1 LRFEGTNVKRILFV
15 VIGLLAL
22 FTIIRAYAQEEER
35 ENRYILHPGIL
46 EFETA
51 EGGARLAF
59 GFLERS
65 EEQGPGRTW
74 NLFPMRLSL
83 RAGKQSFLI
92 AMNGLSF
99 LSPAG
104 LRIGR
109 PVTIRGV
116 KRGDVVSIGG
126 DVTVEGTVEGDVWTL
141 GANINLLSG
150 STVAGDAVALGGT
163 VEADRRSKIGGNKQS
178 LPNIKIP
185 FLSLLSSEHSAATF
199 RFVIEI
205 LGVCL
210 FLLVLFL
217 FVHFGRDHLSRLGAL
232 LGSRWKASILYL
244 VLAVL
249 IIPVLVALLI
259 VSVVGI
265 LMIPFISVVLMF
277 LAYIGYVAM
286 AVRLGLWIRKSSPDV
301 GPAEA
306 YTTGL
311 LGLLVLK
318 GPVLLGILF
327 TLLTA
332 DFFQGIGRF
341 MSVIGTAAVVA
352 ATLYGLGGILQY
364 LRVQARGG

>member
-1 LRFEGTNVKRILFV
+1 MKRILFAL
-15 VIGLLAL
+15 IGLLAL
-22 FTIIRAYAQEEER
+22 FTIIRAYAQEQEGES
-35 ENRYILHPGIL
+35 RYVIHPGIL
-46 EFETA
+46 EFETT

-65 EEQGPGRTW
+65 EERGPGRTW
-74 NLFPMRLSL
+74 NLFPVRLSL

-109 PVTIRGV
+109 PITIRDV
-116 KRGDVVSIGG
+116 KRGDVISIGG

-150 STVAGDAVALGGT
+150 ATVAGDAVALGGT

-199 RFVIEI
+199 RFIMEI
-205 LGVCL
+205 MGVCL
-210 FLLVLFL
+210 FLLLLFL
-217 FVHFGRDHLSRLGAL
+217 FVHYGHGHLSRLGGVL
-232 LGSRWKASILYL
+232 SSRWKSAVLYL
-244 VLAVL
+244 VLALLIVPVL
-249 IIPVLVALLI
+249 IALLI

-265 LMIPFISVVLMF
+265 LIIPFISILVMF
-277 LAYIGYVAM
+277 LAYAGYLAM
-286 AVRLGLWIRKSSPDV
+286 AVRLGLWLRKSSPEV
-301 GPAEA
+301 APAAA

-332 DFFQGIGRF
+332 DFFQGLGRF
-341 MSVIGTAAVVA
+341 LSAIGTIAVAA
-352 ATLYGLGGILQY
+352 ATLYGLGGVLQY
-364 LRVQARGG
+364 LREQVRGG

>member
-1 LRFEGTNVKRILFV
+1 MKRILFA

-22 FTIIRAYAQEEER
+22 FTIIRAYADEPEQ
-35 ENRYILHPGIL
+35 ENRYIIHPGIL
-46 EFETA
+46 EFETT

-65 EEQGPGRTW
+65 EEKGPGRIW
-74 NLFPMRLSL
+74 NLFPVRLSL

-99 LSPAG
+99 LSPSG

-109 PVTIRGV
+109 PVTIRGI
-116 KRGDVVSIGG
+116 KRGDVISIGG

-141 GANINLLSG
+141 GADINLVSG
-150 STVAGDAVALGGT
+150 ATVAGDVVALGGS

-199 RFVIEI
+199 RFIIEI

-217 FVHFGRDHLSRLGAL
+217 FVHFGQQHLSGLGGVL
-232 LGSRWKASILYL
+232 SSRWKGSLLYL

-249 IIPVLVALLI
+249 IIPALVALLV

-265 LMIPFISVVLMF
+265 LIIPFISILLMF
-277 LAYIGYVAM
+277 FAYMGFVAM
-286 AVRLGLWIRKSSPDV
+286 AVRLGLWLRKASPSV
-301 GPAEA
+301 SPTEA

-341 MSVIGTAAVVA
+341 LSVVGTIAVVA
-352 ATLYGLGGILQY
+352 ATLYGLGGVLQY
-364 LRVQARGG
+364 LRVRTRGG

>member
-1 LRFEGTNVKRILFV
+1 MKKILFA

-22 FTIIRAYAQEEER
+22 FTIIRAYAQEKEGET
-35 ENRYILHPGIL
+35 RYIIHPGVL

-65 EEQGPGRTW
+65 EEEGPGRTW
-74 NLFPMRLSL
+74 NLFPLRLSL

-104 LRIGR
+104 MRIGR
-109 PVTIRGV
+109 PLTIRGV

-141 GANINLLSG
+141 GADIVLLSG
-150 STVAGDAVALGGT
+150 STVAGDTVALGGT

-199 RFVIEI
+199 RFIMEI

-232 LGSRWKASILYL
+232 LTSRWKESILYL
-244 VLAVL
+244 VLALL

-265 LMIPFISVVLMF
+265 LIIPFIAVLLMF
-277 LAYIGYVAM
+277 LAYIGYIGM
-286 AVRLGLWIRKSSPDV
+286 AVRLGQWMRKSSPEI

-327 TLLTA
+327 TLLST

-341 MSVIGTAAVVA
+341 LSVIGTIAVAA
-352 ATLYGLGGILQY
+352 ATLYGLGGMLQY
-364 LRVQARGG
+364 LRARARGA

>member
-1 LRFEGTNVKRILFV
+1 MNVKRILFA
-15 VIGLLAL
+15 VIGLLAV
-22 FTIIRAYAQEEER
+22 FTIIRAYTQEQEI
-35 ENRYILHPGIL
+35 ENRYVIQPGIL
-46 EFETA
+46 EFQTT

-74 NLFPMRLSL
+74 NLFPLRLSL
-83 RAGKQSFLI
+83 RAGGQSFLI

-104 LRIGR
+104 FRIGK

-116 KRGDVVSIGG
+116 KRGDVISVGG

-141 GANINLLSG
+141 GANINVLPG
-150 STVAGDAVALGGT
+150 ATVAGDAVALGGN

-178 LPNIKIP
+178 LPNVKIP
-185 FLSLLSSEHSAATF
+185 FLNLLSSEHSAATF
-199 RFVIEI
+199 RFIMEM

-210 FLLVLFL
+210 FLLVLLL
-217 FVHFGRDHLSRLGAL
+217 FVHFAPEHLTGLGAAL
-232 LGSRWKASILYL
+232 SSRWKGSILYL

-249 IIPVLVALLI
+249 IIPVLMALLI

-265 LMIPFISVVLMF
+265 LIIPFISIALIV
-277 LAYIGYVAM
+277 LAYVGYVAM
-286 AVRLGLWIRKSSPDV
+286 AFRLGLWIRKGSPDV
-301 GPAEA
+301 SPAGA
-306 YTTGL
+306 YTSAL
-311 LGLLVLK
+311 LGLLVIK

-341 MSVIGTAAVVA
+341 LSVVGTIAVIA
-352 ATLYGLGGILQY
+352 ATVYGFGGVLQHI
-364 LRVQARGG
+364 RAQARRG

>member
-1 LRFEGTNVKRILFV
+1 MKRILFG

-22 FTIIRAYAQEEER
+22 FTIIRAHAQDQGV
-35 ENRYILHPGIL
+35 ENRYIIQPGIL
-46 EFETA
+46 EFETT

-59 GFLERS
+59 GFLERT
-65 EEQGPGRTW
+65 EEQGPGRIW
-74 NLFPMRLSL
+74 NLFPLRLSL
-83 RAGKQSFLI
+83 RAGNQRFLI

-104 LRIGR
+104 FRIGR

-116 KRGDVVSIGG
+116 RRADVVSVGG
-126 DVTVEGTVEGDVWTL
+126 DVTVEGSVEGDVWTL
-141 GANINLLSG
+141 GADIFVEAG
-150 STVAGDAVALGGT
+150 ATVAGNAVALGGS

-185 FLSLLSSEHSAATF
+185 FLSLLGSQHSAATF
-199 RFVIEI
+199 RFIMEI
-205 LGVCL
+205 FGVCL

-217 FVHFGRDHLSRLGAL
+217 FVHFGPDHLSGLGGVLA
-232 LGSRWKASILYL
+232 SRWKGSILYL

-249 IIPVLVALLI
+249 IIPVLMALLI

-265 LMIPFISVVLMF
+265 LIVPVVSILLIL
-277 LAYIGYVAM
+277 LAYVGYVAM
-286 AVRLGLWIRKSSPDV
+286 AFRLGLWLRGSSPDV
-301 GPAEA
+301 SPAQV

-311 LGLLVLK
+311 LGLLVIK

-341 MSVIGTAAVVA
+341 LSVIATIFAVA
-352 ATLYGLGGILQY
+352 ATLYGFGGVLQQI
-364 LRVQARGG
+364 RAKVRGG

>member
-1 LRFEGTNVKRILFV
+1 MKRILFA

-22 FTIIRAYAQEEER
+22 FTVIRAYTQEQGI
-35 ENRYILHPGIL
+35 ENRYIIQPGIL
-46 EFETA
+46 EFETT

-74 NLFPMRLSL
+74 NLFPVRLSL

-109 PVTIRGV
+109 PITIRGV
-116 KRGDVVSIGG
+116 RRADVISVGG

-141 GANINLLSG
+141 GADINLLSG
-150 STVAGDAVALGGT
+150 ATVAGDTVALGGN
-163 VEADRRSKIGGNKQS
+163 VQADRRSKIGGNKQS

-199 RFVIEI
+199 RFIMEI
-205 LGVCL
+205 LGIFL

-217 FVHFGRDHLSRLGAL
+217 FVHFGRAHLSGLGAVL
-232 LGSRWKASILYL
+232 STRWKVSILYL
-244 VLAVL
+244 VLAAL
-249 IIPVLVALLI
+249 IIPVLMALLI

-265 LMIPFISVVLMF
+265 LVIPLVSIILMF
-277 LAYIGYVAM
+277 LAYLGYVAM
-286 AVRLGLWIRKSSPDV
+286 AFRLGLWLRKASPDV
-301 GPAEA
+301 SASEA
-306 YTTGL
+306 YTTAL
-311 LGLLVLK
+311 LGLLVIK

-341 MSVIGTAAVVA
+341 LSVVGTIAVVG
-352 ATLYGLGGILQY
+352 ATVYGFGGVLQH
-364 LRVQARGG
+364 LRAQARAG

>member
-1 LRFEGTNVKRILFV
+1 MNVKRILFA

-22 FTIIRAYAQEEER
+22 FTIIRAYAQEREV
-35 ENRYILHPGIL
+35 ENRYIIQPGIL
-46 EFETA
+46 EFETT

-59 GFLERS
+59 GFLERA

-74 NLFPMRLSL
+74 NLFPLRLSL
-83 RAGKQSFLI
+83 RAGGQNFLI

-99 LSPAG
+99 LSPARM
-104 LRIGR
+104 RIGR
-109 PVTIRGV
+109 PVTVRGV
-116 KRGDVVSIGG
+116 RRGDLISVGG
-126 DVTVEGTVEGDVWTL
+126 DVTVEGTVEGDVWAL
-141 GANINLLSG
+141 GANIDLLPG
-150 STVAGDAVALGGT
+150 ATVAGDAVALGGS

-178 LPNIKIP
+178 LPNVKIP

-199 RFVIEI
+199 RFIMEI
-205 LGVCL
+205 MGVCL
-210 FLLVLFL
+210 FLLMLFL
-217 FVHFGRDHLSRLGAL
+217 FIHFGRGHLSGLGAVL
-232 LGSRWKASILYL
+232 SGRWKGSILYL

-265 LMIPFISVVLMF
+265 LVIPFISILLMF
-277 LAYIGYVAM
+277 LAYAGYVAM
-286 AVRLGLWIRKSSPDV
+286 AFRLGLWLRKASPDV

-306 YTTGL
+306 YTAGL
-311 LGLLVLK
+311 LGLLVIK

-341 MSVIGTAAVVA
+341 LSVVGTIAVVA
-352 ATLYGLGGILQY
+352 ATAYGFGGVLQHI
-364 LRVQARGG
+364 RAKARGG

>member
-1 LRFEGTNVKRILFV
+1 MIVEGMNVKRILFT

-22 FTIIRAYAQEEER
+22 FTIIRAYTQEQEI
-35 ENRYILHPGIL
+35 ENRYVIQPGIL
-46 EFETA
+46 EFQTT

-74 NLFPMRLSL
+74 NLFPLRLSL
-83 RAGKQSFLI
+83 RAEGQSFLI
-92 AMNGLSF
+92 AMNGMSF

-104 LRIGR
+104 FRIGK

-116 KRGDVVSIGG
+116 KRGDVISVGG
-126 DVTVEGTVEGDVWTL
+126 DVTVEGAVEGDVWTL
-141 GANINLLSG
+141 GANIGVLPG
-150 STVAGDAVALGGT
+150 ATVTGDVVALGGN

-178 LPNIKIP
+178 LPNLKIP

-199 RFVIEI
+199 RFIMEI

-217 FVHFGRDHLSRLGAL
+217 FVHFAPDHLSGLGGVL
-232 LGSRWKASILYL
+232 SSRWKGSILYL

-249 IIPVLVALLI
+249 IIPVLTALLI

-265 LMIPFISVVLMF
+265 LIIPFISILLMF
-277 LAYIGYVAM
+277 LAYVGFVAT
-286 AVRLGLWIRKSSPDV
+286 AFRLGLWLRKGSADI
-301 GPAEA
+301 GPAGA
-306 YTTGL
+306 YTSAL
-311 LGLLVLK
+311 LGLLVIK

-332 DFFQGIGRF
+332 GFFQGIGRF
-341 MSVIGTAAVVA
+341 LSVVGTIAVVA
-352 ATLYGLGGILQY
+352 ATVYGFGGVLLHI
-364 LRVQARGG
+364 RAQARRS

>member
-1 LRFEGTNVKRILFV
+1 
-15 VIGLLAL
+15 LAL
-22 FTIIRAYAQEEER
+22 FTIIRAYAQEQGV
-35 ENRYILHPGIL
+35 ENRYVIQPGIL
-46 EFETA
+46 EFEST

-65 EEQGPGRTW
+65 EERGPGRTW
-74 NLFPMRLSL
+74 NLFPLRLSL
-83 RAGKQSFLI
+83 RSGNQNFLI

-104 LRIGR
+104 FRIGR

-141 GANINLLSG
+141 GADITLVSG
-150 STVAGDAVALGGT
+150 ATVSGDAVALGGS

-185 FLSLLSSEHSAATF
+185 FLSLLTSDHSAATF
-199 RFVIEI
+199 RFIIEVF
-205 LGVCL
+205 GVCL

-217 FVHFGRDHLSRLGAL
+217 FVHFAHGHLSGVANVLS
-232 LGSRWKASILYL
+232 SRWKGAILYL

-249 IIPVLVALLI
+249 IIPVLMALLI
-259 VSVVGI
+259 GSVVGI
-265 LMIPFISVVLMF
+265 LIIPFASILLIF
-277 LAYIGYVAM
+277 LAYVGYVAV
-286 AVRLGLWIRKSSPDV
+286 AFRIGLWLRKSSPDLA
-301 GPAEA
+301 PARA

-318 GPVLLGILF
+318 GPILLGILF
-327 TLLTA
+327 TLLSA
-332 DFFQGIGRF
+332 EFFQGVGRF
-341 MSVIGTAAVVA
+341 LTAVGTVAAGA
-352 ATLYGLGGILQY
+352 ATLYGFGGVLQ
-364 LRVQARGG
+364 LIRTQTRAA

>member
-1 LRFEGTNVKRILFV
+1 VKRILFA

-22 FTIIRAYAQEEER
+22 FTIIRAYGQDQEI
-35 ENRYILHPGIL
+35 ENRYIIQPGIV

-65 EEQGPGRTW
+65 PEEGPGRIW
-74 NLFPMRLSL
+74 NLFPFRLSL
-83 RAGKQSFLI
+83 RAGNQSFLI

-104 LRIGR
+104 MRIGR

-116 KRGDVVSIGG
+116 KRGDVISIGG
-126 DVTVEGTVEGDVWTL
+126 EVTVEGTVEGDVWTL
-141 GANINLLSG
+141 GANINLASG
-150 STVAGDAVALGGT
+150 ATVTGDTVALGGT
-163 VEADRRSKIGGNKQS
+163 VEADRRSRIGGNKQS
-178 LPNIKIP
+178 LPNVKIP
-185 FLSLLSSEHSAATF
+185 FLGLLSSEHSAATF
-199 RFVIEI
+199 RFIMEI

-217 FVHFGRDHLSRLGAL
+217 FIHFGYDRLSALSGL
-232 LGSRWKASILYL
+232 LGSNWKGSVLYL
-244 VLAVL
+244 VLALL
-249 IIPVLVALLI
+249 IIPTLIVLLV

-265 LMIPFISVVLMF
+265 LIIPIISILLMVLSYAGF
-277 LAYIGYVAM
+277 LAM
-286 AVRLGLWIRKSSPDV
+286 TVRLGMWLRKSSPDV
-301 GPAEA
+301 RPAQA
-306 YTTGL
+306 FTTAL

-332 DFFQGIGRF
+332 EFFQGLGRF
-341 MSVIGTAAVVA
+341 LSAVGTIAVVA
-352 ATLYGLGGILQY
+352 ATLYGFGGVLQH
-364 LRVQARGG
+364 LRAQARRG

>member
-1 LRFEGTNVKRILFV
+1 MNVKRILFV

-22 FTIIRAYAQEEER
+22 FTIIRAYTQEQKI
-35 ENRYILHPGIL
+35 ENRYIIQPGIL
-46 EFETA
+46 EFQTT

-74 NLFPMRLSL
+74 NLFPLRLSL
-83 RAGKQSFLI
+83 RAGGQSFLI

-109 PVTIRGV
+109 PVTVRGL
-116 KRGDVVSIGG
+116 KRGDVISVGG

-141 GANINLLSG
+141 GANINVLPG
-150 STVAGDAVALGGT
+150 ATVAGDAVALGGR

-185 FLSLLSSEHSAATF
+185 FLNLLSSDHSAATF
-199 RFVIEI
+199 RFIMET

-210 FLLVLFL
+210 FLLVLFF
-217 FVHFGRDHLSRLGAL
+217 FVHFAPDQLSGLGAVL
-232 LGSRWKASILYL
+232 ATRWKGSILYL

-249 IIPVLVALLI
+249 ILPVLVALLV
-259 VSVVGI
+259 VSIVGI
-265 LMIPFISVVLMF
+265 LIIPFISILLLF
-277 LAYIGYVAM
+277 LAYAGYVAV
-286 AVRLGLWIRKSSPDV
+286 AFRLGLWLRKGSPDI
-301 GPAEA
+301 GPAGA
-306 YTTGL
+306 YTSAL
-311 LGLLVLK
+311 LGLLVIK

-327 TLLTA
+327 TLLSA
-332 DFFQGIGRF
+332 EFFQGIGRF
-341 MSVIGTAAVVA
+341 LSVIGTIAMVA
-352 ATLYGLGGILQY
+352 ATVYGFGGVLQHI
-364 LRVQARGG
+364 RAQARGG

>member
-1 LRFEGTNVKRILFV
+1 MNVKRILFV

-22 FTIIRAYAQEEER
+22 FTLIRAYAQGQEV
-35 ENRYILHPGIL
+35 ENRYIIQPGIL
-46 EFETA
+46 EFETT
-51 EGGARLAF
+51 EGGVGLAF

-65 EEQGPGRTW
+65 EEEGPGRTW
-74 NLFPMRLSL
+74 NLFPVRLSL

-99 LSPAG
+99 LSPSG
-104 LRIGR
+104 FRVGR

-141 GANINLLSG
+141 GANIKLLPAA
-150 STVAGDAVALGGT
+150 TVAGDTVALGGS

-185 FLSLLSSEHSAATF
+185 FLSLLGSEHAAATF
-199 RFVIEI
+199 RFIMEI

-217 FVHFGRDHLSRLGAL
+217 FIHFGHDQLSNLGVVL
-232 LGSRWKASILYL
+232 SSKWKGSILYL
-244 VLAVL
+244 VLSVL
-249 IIPVLVALLI
+249 IIPVLIALLV

-265 LMIPFISVVLMF
+265 LIIPVFSILLIV

-286 AVRLGLWIRKSSPDV
+286 AFRIGLWLRKSSPEV
-301 GPAEA
+301 GPAQA

-332 DFFQGIGRF
+332 DFFQGVGRF
-341 MSVIGTAAVVA
+341 LSVIGTIAVVA
-352 ATLYGLGGILQY
+352 ATLYGFGGVMQH
-364 LRVQARGG
+364 LRAQVRGG

>member
-1 LRFEGTNVKRILFV
+1 MKRILFT

-22 FTIIRAYAQEEER
+22 FTIIRAYTQEQEVG
-35 ENRYILHPGIL
+35 NRYIIQPGVL

-51 EGGARLAF
+51 EGGAHLAF

-65 EEQGPGRTW
+65 EDQGPGRTW
-74 NLFPMRLSL
+74 NLFPLRLSL
-83 RAGKQSFLI
+83 RTGKQNFLI

-104 LRIGR
+104 IRIGS
-109 PVTIRGV
+109 PVTVRGV
-116 KRGDVVSIGG
+116 RRGDVISVGG

-141 GANINLLSG
+141 GANIELLPG
-150 STVAGDAVALGGT
+150 ATVSGDAIALGGS
-163 VEADRRSKIGGNKQS
+163 VKADRRSEIGGNKHS
-178 LPNIKIP
+178 LPNVKIP

-199 RFVIEI
+199 RFIVEM
-205 LGVCL
+205 LGICL

-217 FVHFGRDHLSRLGAL
+217 FIHFARDHLSGLGAVL
-232 LGSRWKASILYL
+232 SSRWKGSILYL

-249 IIPVLVALLI
+249 IIPVLMALLI
-259 VSVVGI
+259 LSVVGI
-265 LMIPFISVVLMF
+265 LIIPFMSILLMF
-277 LAYIGYVAM
+277 LAYVGYVAM
-286 AVRLGLWIRKSSPDV
+286 AFRLGLWLRKASPDV

-311 LGLLVLK
+311 LGLLVIK

-341 MSVIGTAAVVA
+341 LSAVGTIAVVA
-352 ATLYGLGGILQY
+352 ATVYGFGGVLQHI
-364 LRVQARGG
+364 RARAR

>member
-1 LRFEGTNVKRILFV
+1 VKRILFA
-15 VIGLLAL
+15 VIGLVAL
-22 FTIIRAYAQEEER
+22 FTIIRAYAQEQEGES
-35 ENRYILHPGIL
+35 RYVIHPGIL

-74 NLFPMRLSL
+74 NLFPLRLSL
-83 RAGKQSFLI
+83 ETGKQRFLI

-104 LRIGR
+104 LTIGR
-109 PVTIRGV
+109 PITVRGV
-116 KRGDVVSIGG
+116 KRGDVISIGG
-126 DVTVEGTVEGDVWTL
+126 DVTVEGTVDGDVWSL
-141 GANINLLSG
+141 GANINLVSG
-150 STVAGDAVALGGT
+150 ATVSGDAVALGGV
-163 VEADRRSKIGGNKQS
+163 VEADRRSNIGGNKQS

-185 FLSLLSSEHSAATF
+185 FLSLLASEHSAATF
-199 RFVIEI
+199 RFIMEI

-210 FLLVLFL
+210 FLLILFF
-217 FVHFGRDHLSRLGAL
+217 FVHFAGDRLSALGGVL
-232 LGSRWKASILYL
+232 SSYWKGSILYL

-249 IIPVLVALLI
+249 IVPVLIALLI

-265 LMIPFISVVLMF
+265 LVIPFISILLMF
-277 LAYIGYVAM
+277 LAYVGYIAM
-286 AVRLGLWIRKSSPDV
+286 AVRLGLWIRKASPEV

-327 TLLTA
+327 TLLTP
-332 DFFQGIGRF
+332 DFFQGLGRF
-341 MSVIGTAAVVA
+341 LSAVGTVAVIA
-352 ATLYGLGGILQY
+352 ATLYGLGGV
-364 LRVQARGG
+364 LRYVRAQARGG

>member
-1 LRFEGTNVKRILFV
+1 MNVKRILFV

-22 FTIIRAYAQEEER
+22 FTIIRAYAQEQEK
-35 ENRYILHPGIL
+35 ENRYVIQPGIL
-46 EFETA
+46 EFQTT

-74 NLFPMRLSL
+74 NLFPLRLSL
-83 RAGKQSFLI
+83 RAGGQSFLI
-92 AMNGLSF
+92 AMNGMSF

-104 LRIGR
+104 FRIGR

-116 KRGDVVSIGG
+116 KRGDVISIGG

-141 GANINLLSG
+141 GANINVLAG
-150 STVAGDAVALGGT
+150 ATVAGDAVALGGT

-178 LPNIKIP
+178 LPNVKIP

-199 RFVIEI
+199 RFIMEI
-205 LGVCL
+205 LGVFL
-210 FLLVLFL
+210 FLLVLLL
-217 FVHFGRDHLSRLGAL
+217 FVHFAPENLSGLAAVL
-232 LGSRWKASILYL
+232 SSRWKGVILYL

-249 IIPVLVALLI
+249 IIPVLTALLI
-259 VSVVGI
+259 VSVAGI
-265 LMIPFISVVLMF
+265 LIIPLVSILLMV
-277 LAYIGYVAM
+277 LAYVGYVAM
-286 AVRLGLWIRKSSPDV
+286 AFRLGLWIRKGSPDV
-301 GPAEA
+301 GPAGA
-306 YTTGL
+306 YISAL
-311 LGLLVLK
+311 LGLLVIK

-341 MSVIGTAAVVA
+341 LSVIGTIAMVA
-352 ATLYGLGGILQY
+352 ATVYGFGGVLQHI
-364 LRVQARGG
+364 RAQARGG

>member
-1 LRFEGTNVKRILFV
+1 LRFEGIDVKRILFA

-22 FTIIRAYAQEEER
+22 FTIIRAYAQEQQGES
-35 ENRYILHPGIL
+35 RYIIHPGLL
-46 EFETA
+46 EFEST

-74 NLFPMRLSL
+74 NLFPVRLSL

-99 LSPAG
+99 LSPSG

-109 PVTIRGV
+109 PLTVRGV
-116 KRGDVVSIGG
+116 KRGDVISVGG
-126 DVTVEGTVEGDVWTL
+126 DVTVDGTVEGDVWTL
-141 GANINLLSG
+141 GANIKLLPG
-150 STVAGDAVALGGT
+150 ATVSGDAVALGGT

-185 FLSLLSSEHSAATF
+185 FLSLLGSEHSAATF
-199 RFVIEI
+199 RFIIEM

-217 FVHFGRDHLSRLGAL
+217 FVHFGKGHLSGLG
-232 LGSRWKASILYL
+232 GVFSSHWKGAILYL
-244 VLAVL
+244 VLALL
-249 IIPVLVALLI
+249 IIPVLIALLV

-265 LMIPFISVVLMF
+265 LIIPFISILVMF
-277 LAYIGYVAM
+277 LAYSGYVAM
-286 AVRLGLWIRKSSPDV
+286 AVRLGLWLRKSSPDV
-301 GPAEA
+301 APAQA

-332 DFFQGIGRF
+332 DFFHGLGRF
-341 MSVIGTAAVVA
+341 LSVVGTIAVSA
-352 ATLYGLGGILQY
+352 ATLYGFGGVLQY
-364 LRVQARGG
+364 IRTQARS